1 MEVPAPDSG
10 EAAATGKQGA
20 GVGRVP
26 VSPGRG
32 RARGLGAGEDAK
44 SSLAPAGGVARGG
57 HGGGGA
63 RRARGGRGRGCLL
76 SPGRAPFRF
85 SRLARLF
92 PLSCR
97 SPLPPTPPTKIKPET
112 SRRGWL
118 SPLKRPLCGPRRA
131 PSVEGL
137 EIGGEGGAGRAEWP
151 WPPRVFRP
159 AARDRLCPPG
169 SPQSTPGVRGP
180 GWRWRAETALTRRE
194 LAVQWG
200 GRQ

>member
-32 RARGLGAGEDAK
+32 RARGLGAGEDAE
-44 SSLAPAGGVARGG
+44 SSLAPGGGSRAAGTVGEGRGG
-57 HGGGGA
+57 RAAEGGGA
-63 RRARGGRGRGCLL
+63 ARCPQAERPSGSRVWPGC
-76 SPGRAPFRF
+76 SPSVVGLP
-85 SRLARLF
+85 
-92 PLSCR
+92 C
-97 SPLPPTPPTKIKPET
+97 LPPPPTKVKPET

-118 SPLKRPLCGPRRA
+118 SPPKRPLCGPRRA

-137 EIGGEGGAGRAEWP
+137 EIGGEGGVALASARF
-151 WPPRVFRP
+151 PPSCPRP
-159 AARDRLCPPG
+159 VMSARDPTEHPG
-169 SPQSTPGVRGP
+169 ALGVRGP

-194 LAVQWG
+194 LTVQWG
-200 GRQ
+200 GRR